1 MNVSLD
7 VPVGEW
13 RYISDEEMNELN
25 QLVSDSLKTNDAEF

>member
-13 RYISDEEMNELN
+13 RYISEDEMKELN
-25 QLVSDSLKTNDAEF
+25 QLVSDSLKTNDANF